1 MYDSVPAQKTQKVDL
16 LSNLKWP
23 ILILISSPLSFTPLV
38 KDTIYLN
45 KNTSDAFSFKS
56 FFFLKLHLTV
66 MISIVQ

>member
-23 ILILISSPLSFTPLV
+23 ILISSPLSFTPLV

-56 FFFLKLHLTV
+56 FFFKLHLTV